1 MTEPPV
7 LLWGEET
14 CPCQGSG
21 LLPTDFVLPLHAWV
35 EQLNCLSH
43 LLCP

>member
-21 LLPTDFVLPLHAWV
+21 LLATDSLLPLDAWV
-35 EQLNCLSH
+35 K
-43 LLCP
+43 